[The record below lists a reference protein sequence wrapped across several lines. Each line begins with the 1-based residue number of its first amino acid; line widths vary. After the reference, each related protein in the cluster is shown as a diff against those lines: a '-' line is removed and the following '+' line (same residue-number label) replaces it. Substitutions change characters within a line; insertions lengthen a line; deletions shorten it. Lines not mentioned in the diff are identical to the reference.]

1 MQPEPTSTQSDI
13 RQGVSLSA
21 YEWHQLLGELEH
33 GMRIVNRDTDVLI
46 SLYEKIGSQLSG
58 RPLVVERRKQP
69 TVKPMESVPEEKPS
83 NNFWSFKKKK

>member
-1 MQPEPTSTQSDI
+1 MEPEPTSTQSDI
-13 RQGVSLSA
+13 RQHVSLSA

-46 SLYEKIGSQLSG
+46 GLYEKIGSQLSG

-69 TVKPMESVPEEKPS
+69 TVKPIESISEKP
-83 NNFWSFKKKK
+83 NNSFWSKFKK

>member
-1 MQPEPTSTQSDI
+1 MEPEPTSTQSDI
-13 RQGVSLSA
+13 RQHVSLSA

-69 TVKPMESVPEEKPS
+69 TESVSEQRKPDS
-83 NNFWSFKKKK
+83 SFWSKFKK